1 MTQPRP
7 QPPPSPEEARVTHIR
22 AAVLRGLQV
31 VAEKQGGAGAWEALL
46 DTLPPATRDV
56 FRGGLGSTRWIEI
69 PHLNE
74 LVAAHE
80 ARFGAAVA
88 SERAIAAVRAQ
99 LLEAHPGVLD
109 VLDPTGLVAQAPT
122 LFRLN
127 YRGGRVDVDAL
138 APGHALLSVFADGL
152 FPGWYTTSC
161 PTWICGA
168 LDLAGAKDIGFTH
181 HPPVEGNRHRY
192 ELRWVEA

>member
-1 MTQPRP
+1 MTH
-7 QPPPSPEEARVTHIR
+7 VR
-22 AAVLRGLQV
+22 AAVLQGLQV
-31 VAEKQGGAGAWEALL
+31 VAEKKGGAGAWEALL
-46 DTLPPATRDV
+46 DGLPPEVGAV
-56 FRGGLGSTRWIEI
+56 FREGLGSTRWIEI
-69 PHLNE
+69 PHLNA

-80 ARFGAAVA
+80 ARLGVAVA

-99 LLEAHPGVLD
+99 LKDAHPGVLD

-122 LFRLN
+122 LYRLN
-127 YRGGRVDVDAL
+127 YRGGRVDVDEVET
-138 APGHALLSVFADGL
+138 GRALLSVFADGL

-168 LDLAGAKDIGFTH
+168 LDLAGARDIAFVH

-192 ELRWVEA
+192 QLTWRED